1 MTLTS
6 RISLVVPCKNESEA
20 IAPFVARVDAILDS
34 RPDSSAPAFD
44 VEFVFVD
51 DGSDDATLKTLTT
64 QAIADP
70 RIVVVELSRNFGK
83 EAALTAGIDH
93 ATGDAVIPIDVDMQD
108 PPELI
113 LEMVGKWREG
123 FDVVLAQRRSRAT
136 DTAGKRWAATLF
148 YRLHN
153 RLSDLKLPE
162 NVGDFR
168 LMDRA
173 VVEQLKRMPERRR
186 FMKGLF
192 AWLGFRTAVIEY
204 DRPSRT
210 TGTTKFSVWRLWN
223 LALEGITSF
232 STIPLRA
239 WTYVGLLISI
249 AALAYGT
256 FIIVKTM
263 YFGID
268 VPGYASIFTAVLFFG
283 GLQLIS
289 LGVIGEYIGRT
300 YEEAKGRPIYV
311 VRRLHKTGN
320 ESATVPHNATKLSG
334 DR

>member
-1 MTLTS
+1 MKL
-6 RISLVVPCKNESEA
+6 SLVIPCKNERAA
-20 IAPFVARVDAILDS
+20 IEPFISAIEKVLTSVAVNDS
-34 RPDSSAPAFD
+34 FSI
-44 VEFVFVD
+44 EYVFID
-51 DGSDDATLKTLTT
+51 DGSDDDSISLLTRLA
-64 QAIADP
+64 QD
-70 RIVVVELSRNFGK
+70 RHNVVVVELSRNFGK
-83 EAALTAGIDH
+83 EAALTAGLDH
-93 ATGDAVIPIDVDMQD
+93 ATGDAIIPIDVDMQD
-108 PPELI
+108 PPALI
-113 LEMVGKWREG
+113 PDMIRKWHEG
-123 FDVVLAQRRSRAT
+123 FDVVLAKRRSRSS
-136 DTAGKRWAATLF
+136 DSFGKRWAAALF

-210 TGTTKFSVWRLWN
+210 TGTTKFSAWRLWN

-311 VRRLHKTGN
+311 VRRLHKAGN